1 MGFGRGESGAI
12 AVNTRRC
19 RIKTAFAPVNAGR
32 KRFTEADPRTPRA
45 ECERILSVEA
55 SRHPVLLYDGV
66 CALCN
71 RLVKFV
77 LQRDARGEFHFA
89 SLQSKYAAEVLRRHG
104 LDPQDLDT
112 FYIVVEPGG
121 EKEHVV
127 ARSEAGLEVLRRIG
141 GVWRLASVVARILPR
156 FVRDFAYNRI
166 ARNRYQVFG
175 KYDACPLPP
184 PEVRG
189 RFIDV

>member
-1 MGFGRGESGAI
+1 MEGA
-12 AVNTRRC
+12 
-19 RIKTAFAPVNAGR
+19 
-32 KRFTEADPRTPRA
+32 
-45 ECERILSVEA
+45 
-55 SRHPVLLYDGV
+55 RHPVLLYDGV

-77 LQRDARGEFHFA
+77 LKRDAQGQFHFA
-89 SLQSKYAAEVLRRHG
+89 SLQSRYAAEVLRRHG

-112 FYIVVEPGG
+112 FYIVLEPGG
-121 EKEHVV
+121 EGERVLP
-127 ARSEAGLEVLRRIG
+127 RSEAGLEVLRRLG
-141 GVWRLASVVARILPR
+141 GGWRVGSALARIFPR
-156 FVRDFAYNRI
+156 CVRDFVYNRI

-175 KYDACPLPP
+175 KYEVCPLPP